1 MDTIFM
7 NSGNSKTSNPHIL
20 LLNLSD
26 KINLKRKEKDAASS
40 NLSVYYTWKN
50 TKKSYKRN
58 KLKISASKWNETSD
72 LHDGSHAVSGIQNY
86 FEYILK
92 NMEKRVVILQ
102 QEYLQIK

>member
-1 MDTIFM
+1 MLLHQILAYTIHEKIQ
-7 NSGNSKTSNPHIL
+7 KT
-20 LLNLSD
+20 
-26 KINLKRKEKDAASS
+26 
-40 NLSVYYTWKN
+40 
-50 TKKSYKRN
+50 SYKRN
-58 KLKISASKWNETSD
+58 KLKISASKWNETFD

>member
-58 KLKISASKWNETSD
+58 KLKISASKWNETFD

-86 FEYILK
+86 FLGIQNRFKSIVYI
-92 NMEKRVVILQ
+92 
-102 QEYLQIK
+102 YS